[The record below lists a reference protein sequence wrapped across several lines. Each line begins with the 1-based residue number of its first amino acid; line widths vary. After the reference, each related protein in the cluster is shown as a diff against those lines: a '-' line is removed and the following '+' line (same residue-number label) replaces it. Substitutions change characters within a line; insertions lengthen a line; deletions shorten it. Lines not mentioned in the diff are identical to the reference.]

1 MSGFGI
7 LCATPEELA
16 ALRGGLHLD
25 TEPERHG
32 PTRIWRGSHAGDPL
46 VLAQMGIGK
55 VNAAAAA
62 TLLLSLFECRAL
74 ICSGVAGGLSAEL
87 PVGSVL
93 LAERLAIH
101 DYGVVAAR
109 RFTSTLSG
117 KIPIGAPELRELTA
131 LPEPVPSAFA
141 ALEAKVAP
149 TIGHP
154 VRRGGIVTADY
165 FLNCAETRDELR
177 DRFGADAIDMESGA
191 IWQVAEAWGRPL
203 FVIRTLSD
211 LAGEESHVTYGQMA
225 LMAAHNSAACVT
237 ELLAILK
244 AGVDG
249 SAAVP

>member
-1 MSGFGI
+1 MYGI

-16 ALRGGLHLD
+16 ALRERLHLD
-25 TEPERHG
+25 ARPEVHG
-32 PTRIWRGSHAGDPL
+32 PTRVWRGQHDGEAL

-74 ICSGVAGGLSAEL
+74 ICSGVAGGLSPEL

-101 DYGVVAAR
+101 DYGLVAAG
-109 RFTSTLSG
+109 RFTATASG
-117 KIPIGAPELRELTA
+117 KIPIGAPELDALTPVR
-131 LPEPVPSAFA
+131 PEVSAAFA
-141 ALEAKVAP
+141 ALEARLAGRL
-149 TIGHP
+149 GHP
-154 VRRGGIVTADY
+154 MRRGGIVTADY
-165 FLNCAETRDELR
+165 FLNCGETRDGLR
-177 DRFGADAIDMESGA
+177 ARFGADAIDMESGA
-191 IWQVAEAWGRPL
+191 IHQVAEAWDRPL

-225 LMAAHNSAACVT
+225 LMAAQNSALCVA

-244 AGVDG
+244 G
-249 SAAVP
+249 